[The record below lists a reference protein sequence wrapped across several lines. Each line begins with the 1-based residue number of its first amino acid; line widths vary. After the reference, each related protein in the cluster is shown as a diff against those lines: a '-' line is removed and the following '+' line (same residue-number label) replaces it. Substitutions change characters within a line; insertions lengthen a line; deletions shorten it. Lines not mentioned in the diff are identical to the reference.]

1 MSDIGGGPIIKNFHM
16 SQHETGATPISLDIE
31 TADTNGLYHLGDQPG
46 NVQG

>member
-1 MSDIGGGPIIKNFHM
+1 MSDIGGGPIIKKIHM
-16 SQHETGATPISLDIE
+16 SQHETTATSISLEIE